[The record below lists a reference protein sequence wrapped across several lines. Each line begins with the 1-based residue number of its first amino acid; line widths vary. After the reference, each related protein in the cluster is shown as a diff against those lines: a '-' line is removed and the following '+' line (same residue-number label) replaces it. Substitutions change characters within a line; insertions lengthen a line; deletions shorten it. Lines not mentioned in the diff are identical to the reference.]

1 VPWGV
6 FPFVCI
12 DRVLVKEGLPVGV
25 DRLAETS
32 DPAGEMLVDN
42 ETG

>member
-1 VPWGV
+1 M
-6 FPFVCI
+6 
-12 DRVLVKEGLPVGV
+12 KEGLPVGV